1 MIAARPLVT
10 VVVAVYNAERF
21 LREALDS
28 VLAQDYEP
36 LEVIVVDDGST
47 DRSGEIAR
55 SYPRLRYLRQE
66 NGGPAAARNAAIAFA
81 RGELLAVADADD
93 VQLPHRLSLQ
103 VGYLL
108 EHPEVSVTL
117 GRQEWIT
124 PPPGAARDRI
134 WGDLDGVPLASM
146 VARARAVREV
156 GGYDP
161 ALRTAEDVD
170 LLVRLRERGH
180 RLAIVPEV
188 VVHRRYHGG
197 NLVAGR
203 RQEPIPLALLKAKLD
218 RDRAR
223 QPEQP

>member
-1 MIAARPLVT
+1 MARPLVT
-10 VVVAVYNAERF
+10 VVVAVYNGERF

-28 VLAQDYEP
+28 VVVQEYEP
-36 LEVIVVDDGST
+36 LEVLVVDDGST
-47 DRSGEIAR
+47 DASGEIAR
-55 SYPRLRYLRQE
+55 SYPSLRYLRQE
-66 NGGPAAARNAAIAFA
+66 NRGPAAARNAAIALA
-81 RGELLAVADADD
+81 RGELIAVADADD

-124 PPPGAARDRI
+124 PPPGAVPDRV

-146 VARARAVREV
+146 VARTSAVREV

-170 LLVRLRERGH
+170 LLIRLRERGH

-188 VVHRRYHGG
+188 VVRRRYHGG

-203 RQEPIPLALLKAKLD
+203 REAPIPPALLKAKLD
-218 RDRAR
+218 RARAGHTPR
-223 QPEQP
+223 P